1 MRHHYRSPILINLL
15 TCLASVC
22 AIQTGTDDVAA
33 HWADDWLG
41 DWKRDGQTVLFGPN
55 NTNSDPEAC
64 ELSHVTAFEM
74 SKGRAP
80 VFFSTSPTDNFEQPK
95 IVPMNDT
102 AGEQWEFDAV
112 SDDGLSGVILGF
124 YRDPNYSVLGA
135 GNCMSSLGGLYSLS
149 VVSGAIGTNF
159 TP

>member
-1 MRHHYRSPILINLL
+1 MRHRYWSPILINLL
-15 TCLASVC
+15 ASLASVC
-22 AIQTGTDDVAA
+22 ASQTGTEDATA
-33 HWADDWLG
+33 RWAEDWLG
-41 DWKRDGQTVLFGPN
+41 DWKRDGQTVLLGPN
-55 NTNSDPEAC
+55 STNSESEAC

-135 GNCMSSLGGLYSLS
+135 GNRTSNLGCSYPLS
-149 VVSGAIGTNF
+149 AVSGAIESNF
-159 TP
+159 AP